1 MDEIKNLKS
10 LDLSRRCLGVYLI
23 SGTSSLFDA
32 EMGARYAHQKLR
44 REIGNIS
51 PVSTQALRE
60 LESYGLVAR
69 AIYPVIPPRVEYS
82 LTELGETLVVA
93 LNALRDWAMDNNA
106 RVEEA
111 IELFKEREKAEKTVP
126 CERGTQLRPKN
137 RLHKPTPKILGTTDI

>member
-1 MDEIKNLKS
+1 MTSNPEYRQLPLDEIKKLEKS
-10 LDLSRRCLGVYLI
+10 RPFQKMLGRLSNKWNVLIIRRL
-23 SGTSSLFDA
+23 SGRTIRPS
-32 EMGARYAHQKLR
+32 ELR

-51 PVSTQALRE
+51 AKVLTQALRE

-111 IELFKEREKAEKTVP
+111 IELFKGREKAEKDGLV
-126 CERGTQLRPKN
+126 
-137 RLHKPTPKILGTTDI
+137 

>member
-1 MDEIKNLKS
+1 MTSNPEYRQLPLDEIKKLEKS
-10 LDLSRRCLGVYLI
+10 RPFQKMLGRLSNKWNVLIIRRL
-23 SGTSSLFDA
+23 SGRTIRPS
-32 EMGARYAHQKLR
+32 ELR

-51 PVSTQALRE
+51 AKVLTQALRE

-111 IELFKEREKAEKTVP
+111 IELFKEREKAEKEGLV
-126 CERGTQLRPKN
+126 
-137 RLHKPTPKILGTTDI
+137 

>member
-1 MDEIKNLKS
+1 MTSNPEYRQLPLDEIKKLEKS
-10 LDLSRRCLGVYLI
+10 RPFQKMLGRLSNKWNVLIIRRL
-23 SGTSSLFDA
+23 SGRALRPS
-32 EMGARYAHQKLR
+32 ELR

-51 PVSTQALRE
+51 AKVLTQALRE

-111 IELFKEREKAEKTVP
+111 IELFKEREKAEKGGLV
-126 CERGTQLRPKN
+126 
-137 RLHKPTPKILGTTDI
+137 

>member
-1 MDEIKNLKS
+1 MKSNPEYRQLPLDEIKKLEKS
-10 LDLSRRCLGVYLI
+10 RPFQKMLGRLSNKWNVLIIRRL
-23 SGTSSLFDA
+23 SGRTLRPS
-32 EMGARYAHQKLR
+32 ELR

-51 PVSTQALRE
+51 AKVLTQALRE

-111 IELFKEREKAEKTVP
+111 IELFKEREKAEND
-126 CERGTQLRPKN
+126 GL
-137 RLHKPTPKILGTTDI
+137 L

>member
-1 MDEIKNLKS
+1 MTSNPEYRQLPLDEIKKLEKS
-10 LDLSRRCLGVYLI
+10 RPFQKMLGRLSNKWNVLIIRRL
-23 SGTSSLFDA
+23 SGRTIRPS
-32 EMGARYAHQKLR
+32 ELR

-51 PVSTQALRE
+51 AKVLTQALRE

-111 IELFKEREKAEKTVP
+111 IELFNEREKAKKDGLV
-126 CERGTQLRPKN
+126 
-137 RLHKPTPKILGTTDI
+137 

>member
-1 MDEIKNLKS
+1 MTSDPKYRHLPLDEIKKLEKS
-10 LDLSRRCLGVYLI
+10 RPFQKMLGRLSNKWNVLIIRRL
-23 SGTSSLFDA
+23 SGRTLRPS
-32 EMGARYAHQKLR
+32 ELR

-51 PVSTQALRE
+51 AKVLTQALRE

-111 IELFKEREKAEKTVP
+111 IELFKEREKAEKDGLV
-126 CERGTQLRPKN
+126 
-137 RLHKPTPKILGTTDI
+137 

>member
-1 MDEIKNLKS
+1 MTSNPEYRQLPLDEIKKLEKS
-10 LDLSRRCLGVYLI
+10 RPFQKMLGRLSNKWNVLIIRRL
-23 SGTSSLFDA
+23 SGRTLRPS
-32 EMGARYAHQKLR
+32 ELR

-51 PVSTQALRE
+51 AKVLTQALRE

-106 RVEEA
+106 RWKKQLSFSRA
-111 IELFKEREKAEKTVP
+111 KKRKKTVP
-126 CERGTQLRPKN
+126 CENEGPN
-137 RLHKPTPKILGTTDI
+137 

>member
-1 MDEIKNLKS
+1 MTSNPEYRQLPLAEIKKLEKS
-10 LDLSRRCLGVYLI
+10 RPFQKMLGRLSNKWNVLIIRRL
-23 SGTSSLFDA
+23 SGRTLRPS
-32 EMGARYAHQKLR
+32 ELR

-51 PVSTQALRE
+51 AKVLTQALRE

-111 IELFKEREKAEKTVP
+111 IELFKEREKAEKDGLV
-126 CERGTQLRPKN
+126 
-137 RLHKPTPKILGTTDI
+137 

>member
-1 MDEIKNLKS
+1 MTSNPEYRELPLDEIKKLEKS
-10 LDLSRRCLGVYLI
+10 RPFQKMLDRLSNKWNVLIIRRL
-23 SGTSSLFDA
+23 SGRTLRPS
-32 EMGARYAHQKLR
+32 ELR

-51 PVSTQALRE
+51 AKVLTQALRE

-111 IELFKEREKAEKTVP
+111 IELFKGREKVEKDGLV
-126 CERGTQLRPKN
+126 
-137 RLHKPTPKILGTTDI
+137 

>member
-1 MDEIKNLKS
+1 MTSNPEYRQLPLDEIKKLEKS
-10 LDLSRRCLGVYLI
+10 RPFQKMLGRLSNKWNVLIIRRL
-23 SGTSSLFDA
+23 SGRTLRPS
-32 EMGARYAHQKLR
+32 ELR

-51 PVSTQALRE
+51 AKVLTQALRE

-69 AIYPVIPPRVEYS
+69 TIYPVIPPRVEYS

-111 IELFKEREKAEKTVP
+111 IKLFKEREKVEKD
-126 CERGTQLRPKN
+126 GLA
-137 RLHKPTPKILGTTDI
+137 

>member
-1 MDEIKNLKS
+1 MTSNPEYRQLPLDEIKKLEKS
-10 LDLSRRCLGVYLI
+10 RPFQKMLGRLSNKWNVLIIRRL
-23 SGTSSLFDA
+23 SGRTLRPS
-32 EMGARYAHQKLR
+32 ELR

-51 PVSTQALRE
+51 AKVLTQALRE

-111 IELFKEREKAEKTVP
+111 IELFKEREKAEKEGLV
-126 CERGTQLRPKN
+126 
-137 RLHKPTPKILGTTDI
+137 

>member
-1 MDEIKNLKS
+1 MTSNPEYRQLPLDEIKKLEKS
-10 LDLSRRCLGVYLI
+10 RPFQKMLGRLSNKWNVLIIRRL
-23 SGTSSLFDA
+23 SGRTLRPS
-32 EMGARYAHQKLR
+32 ELR

-51 PVSTQALRE
+51 AKVLTQALRE

-111 IELFKEREKAEKTVP
+111 IELFKEREKAEKDGLV
-126 CERGTQLRPKN
+126 
-137 RLHKPTPKILGTTDI
+137 

>member
-1 MDEIKNLKS
+1 MTSNPQLPLDEIKKLEKS
-10 LDLSRRCLGVYLI
+10 RPFQKMLGRLSNKWNVLIIRRL
-23 SGTSSLFDA
+23 SGRTLRPS
-32 EMGARYAHQKLR
+32 ELR

-51 PVSTQALRE
+51 AKVLTQALRE

-111 IELFKEREKAEKTVP
+111 IELFKEREKAEKEGLV
-126 CERGTQLRPKN
+126 
-137 RLHKPTPKILGTTDI
+137 